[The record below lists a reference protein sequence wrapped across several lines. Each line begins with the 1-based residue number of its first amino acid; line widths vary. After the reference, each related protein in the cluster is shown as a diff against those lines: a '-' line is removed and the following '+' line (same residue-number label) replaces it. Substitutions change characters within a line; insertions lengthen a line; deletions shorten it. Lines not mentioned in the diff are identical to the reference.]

1 MRPFRSQNRY
11 STERGGRK
19 IASVGSGKRT
29 PTFSDHI
36 LQDAAQPRLGSPS
49 NLIFPTSCRWLPR
62 PRTGLKNDRGFC
74 RMEWWWRMR
83 RTKPGG
89 RSRWN
94 AGRMIRSVGLNY
106 CYCRGNRSV
115 SWHYFNAFARVVFR
129 HISQRQCF
137 VVRGLQRPG
146 YQSIILVNTRFHT
159 PCMAKPEKAEA
170 RKPTRVQPPRACKQI
185 VPDQPRGQK
194 PESPRHAGHTVK
206 ASCRYQVNGANCS
219 NIQQHQKALKKFP
232 AQQRYHR
239 SQRLDKSKRHAPLK
253 QACVSFVDASS
264 VAPSTGKQSR
274 NEGETIKTTPT
285 RIGTRTLGKK
295 ICLQTSL
302 PRTEPRKSASAP
314 QVPMATSSRKSEI
327 TQDDLSTT
335 SSEESSSEEES
346 SIDLSEI
353 SEVVV
358 LEVTNPKKVAKRRKQ
373 FPVPRG
379 HKLVHLLRHAYAW
392 SKYKSSCGLANSCPV
407 PLLVGMNETKTSSK
421 FMILV

>member
-29 PTFSDHI
+29 PTFSDYI

-74 RMEWWWRMR
+74 GMEWWWRMR

-94 AGRMIRSVGLNY
+94 AGRAIRSVGLNY

-146 YQSIILVNTRFHT
+146 YQSIISCQHT
-159 PCMAKPEKAEA
+159 ISHTVHMAKPEKAEA

-185 VPDQPRGQK
+185 RPTVGTK
-194 PESPRHAGHTVK
+194 AGITS
-206 ASCRYQVNGANCS
+206 SCRSHRKGALQVA
-219 NIQQHQKALKKFP
+219 
-232 AQQRYHR
+232 
-239 SQRLDKSKRHAPLK
+239 SQRCEL
-253 QACVSFVDASS
+253 F
-264 VAPSTGKQSR
+264 
-274 NEGETIKTTPT
+274 
-285 RIGTRTLGKK
+285 
-295 ICLQTSL
+295 
-302 PRTEPRKSASAP
+302 
-314 QVPMATSSRKSEI
+314 
-327 TQDDLSTT
+327 
-335 SSEESSSEEES
+335 
-346 SIDLSEI
+346 
-353 SEVVV
+353 
-358 LEVTNPKKVAKRRKQ
+358 
-373 FPVPRG
+373 
-379 HKLVHLLRHAYAW
+379 
-392 SKYKSSCGLANSCPV
+392 
-407 PLLVGMNETKTSSK
+407 
-421 FMILV
+421 